1 MEIDKSLALEAS
13 DTAARLSRRPR
24 PASIPLRNSPQVSFE
39 LFPPSSEGG
48 WADFGNTVST
58 LDTLGGQFMSVT
70 YGAGGTSQDRT
81 LRALLQMTSSC
92 ATPITGHLTCA
103 GASRQQVM
111 AVVDTYKDTGVKK
124 VLALRG
130 DPPKGAG
137 AFRPHPQGF
146 SSAAELVTAIANRGD
161 FDIGVAA
168 YPEGHPEAQ
177 SLESDLDNLKRKI
190 DSGARH
196 AITQFFFEA
205 DTYLRF
211 RDRAVKAG
219 IQVPIIPGILP
230 VINLERTISMA
241 ATCGTHVPNWVES
254 LFDGLDG
261 APQIRSLVAA
271 TVTAELCTRLRDQGV
286 DCFHFYT
293 LNRSELAWAICHML
307 GLRAAEKDEATPP
320 AIAQSA

>member
-13 DTAARLSRRPR
+13 DTAARLSRRPK
-24 PASIPLRNSPQVSFE
+24 PASIPIRHSPKVSFE
-39 LFPPSSEGG
+39 LFPPSTEEG
-48 WADFGNTVST
+48 WIDFGKTVGS
-58 LDTLGGQFMSVT
+58 LDTLDGQFMSVT

-81 LRALLQMTSSC
+81 LRALSQMTDSC
-92 ATPITGHLTCA
+92 ATPIAGHLTCA
-103 GASRQQVM
+103 SASRQQVM
-111 AVVDTYKDTGVKK
+111 EVVETYKNTGVKK
-124 VLALRG
+124 ILALRG

-137 AFRPHPQGF
+137 AFQPHPQGF
-146 SSAAELVTAIANRGD
+146 SSAAELVAAIAKRGD
-161 FDIGVAA
+161 FDIAVAA

-177 SLESDLDNLKRKI
+177 SLDTDLDNLKRKI
-190 DSGARH
+190 DCGARH

-241 ATCGTHVPNWVES
+241 KTCGTHVPDWVGS
-254 LFDGLDG
+254 LFDGLDD

-271 TVTAELCTRLRDQGV
+271 TVTAELCTRLRDQGA
-286 DCFHFYT
+286 DWFHFYT

-307 GLRAAEKDEATPP
+307 GLRTAEKEESSSP
-320 AIAQSA
+320 AVAQSA